1 MNYRSLA
8 RRTAVFFVGHLV
20 VLGAILMFAG
30 SVSRA
35 GAPLDRTFSVNATSR

>member
-8 RRTAVFFVGHLV
+8 RRTAVFFLGHLV

-35 GAPLDRTFSVNATSR
+35 GGSLERITAVDVYSR